1 MKKKIFTSLAM
12 LGLCLFSGQFVLAD
26 SQTQGEVNYIPG
38 ALEFDYTSEIPTD
51 LNFGE
56 HPIQTVT
63 PENWI
68 ATTTGE
74 QTAPATTGAVDVRD
88 NRGDLTGTWLV
99 KVAQVEQ
106 FQTSDEVELTDAVL
120 SLSFGSVTN
129 NLSLSPT
136 STYENDELAI
146 QVFNQEFT
154 VLSATAGENSG
165 NTSLAID
172 QFSLAVPANTNKVAA
187 EYTTTLN
194 WTFSSTPEP

>member
-12 LGLCLFSGQFVLAD
+12 LGLCLFSSQFVLAD

-146 QVFNQEFT
+146 QVFNQ
-154 VLSATAGENSG
+154 
-165 NTSLAID
+165 
-172 QFSLAVPANTNKVAA
+172 
-187 EYTTTLN
+187 
-194 WTFSSTPEP
+194 